1 MWTKYDTFT
10 PSQKKAEY
18 ERLKKLSKQ
27 GDLEAKEEMKILY
40 PLISLSLTN

>member
-18 ERLKKLSKQ
+18 ERLKKTLKTRRFGGLQ
-27 GDLEAKEEMKILY
+27 KWVKNITY
-40 PLISLSLTN
+40 